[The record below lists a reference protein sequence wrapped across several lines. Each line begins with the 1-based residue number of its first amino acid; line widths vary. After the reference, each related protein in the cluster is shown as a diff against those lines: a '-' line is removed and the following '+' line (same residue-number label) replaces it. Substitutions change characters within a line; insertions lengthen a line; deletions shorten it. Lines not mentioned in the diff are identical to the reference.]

1 MCTGKCARFVGL
13 SLVSLSLICITANAL
28 LLVPTRT
35 TWTKD
40 HISLQVWLMA
50 GFIGGGLM
58 ILCPGIAAVRHGGKA
73 VVVQLLWKSLQVRS
87 RHEWRGGYY
96 YSSSY
101 SAPRMPLDLL
111 LRVRVAWWHLL
122 PLGIRNCA
130 PNWTQ
135 MLMNDTWDYH
145 FKRPVRL
152 GLGSYLYNRTQWS
165 LCVSRLYCLLER
177 DSLLAAGAAS
187 CLEILL
193 CGLQLVNATIGVFC
207 GDCRTKECSRIPF
220 QSVASPE
227 RLVGAPP
234 GRRQEEE

>member
-73 VVVQLLWKSLQVRS
+73 VVVQLLWKSLQ
-87 RHEWRGGYY
+87 
-96 YSSSY
+96 
-101 SAPRMPLDLL
+101 
-111 LRVRVAWWHLL
+111 
-122 PLGIRNCA
+122 
-130 PNWTQ
+130 
-135 MLMNDTWDYH
+135 
-145 FKRPVRL
+145 
-152 GLGSYLYNRTQWS
+152 
-165 LCVSRLYCLLER
+165 
-177 DSLLAAGAAS
+177 
-187 CLEILL
+187 
-193 CGLQLVNATIGVFC
+193 
-207 GDCRTKECSRIPF
+207 CSRIPF